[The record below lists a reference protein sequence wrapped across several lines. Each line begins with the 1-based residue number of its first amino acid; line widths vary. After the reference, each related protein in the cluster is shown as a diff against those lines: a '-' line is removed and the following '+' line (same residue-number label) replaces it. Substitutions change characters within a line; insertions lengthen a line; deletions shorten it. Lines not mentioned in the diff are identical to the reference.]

1 MQWVETTGRSIDE
14 AKESALTQL
23 GIADDEAEF
32 EILEEPQTGL
42 FGRTRGEARV
52 RARVKPTTPRAKT
65 ERRDRRGRG
74 EGGRGEG
81 RGDGS
86 RGEGRGGD
94 RGRGNG
100 RSGGRGDGGRGDR
113 PQRQPREDREPR
125 EKVDVDP
132 AVVGETAKNFLSGL
146 ATAFGAKAEVT
157 VSREGEEIDVRVDGN
172 DLGLMVGP
180 GGATLLAIQDLVRV
194 ASQRRLGDQDTRLR
208 IDIAGYRER
217 RKEALSRFS
226 MKVAQDVLESG
237 SARALE
243 PMSSADRK
251 VVHDTLAEV
260 EGIVTRSQG
269 EEPRRRVVVEPA

>member
-81 RGDGS
+81 RGDGN
-86 RGEGRGGD
+86 RGEG

-100 RSGGRGDGGRGDR
+100 RSGGRGGDR
-113 PQRQPREDREPR
+113 PQRQPREEREPR
-125 EKVDVDP
+125 EKVEVDP

-157 VSREGEEIDVRVDGN
+157 VSREGEEIDVTVDGN

-260 EGIVTRSQG
+260 EGISTRSQG

>member
-1 MQWVETTGRSIDE
+1 MQWVETTGRTIDE

-32 EILEEPQTGL
+32 EILEEPSTGL

-52 RARVKPTTPRAKT
+52 RARVKPTTPRSKT
-65 ERRDRRGRG
+65 DRRDRRGRG
-74 EGGRGEG
+74 DGGREGGRGEG
-81 RGDGS
+81 RG
-86 RGEGRGGD
+86 RGNGRSNGGNRGGD
-94 RGRGNG
+94 RG
-100 RSGGRGDGGRGDR
+100 GDR
-113 PQRQPREDREPR
+113 PQRQPREEREPREPR
-125 EKVDVDP
+125 EKVEVDP
-132 AVVGETAKNFLSGL
+132 AVVGQAAADFLTGL
-146 ATAFGAKAEVT
+146 VGAFGATGSVT
-157 VSREGEEIDVRVDGN
+157 VNRDGEEIEVRVDGT

-217 RKEALSRFS
+217 RKEALARFS

-243 PMSSADRK
+243 PMNSADRK

-269 EEPRRRVVVEPA
+269 EDPRRRVVVEPA